1 MDSGSEA
8 RRTHLQHHFEDAEQ
22 QFDSAVFGTWVF
34 LITEI
39 MFFSG
44 MFMAYILYRS
54 WYPEAFAHASHH
66 LDIKMGTLNTAI
78 LIGSSYTV
86 VMAVHSAQH
95 GKMRALLQN
104 LLATIGLGLAFL
116 VVKAFEYHHKFV
128 DGLVPGPY
136 FSYSGPDAAQQE
148 LFFSVYFAMTGLH
161 ALHMI
166 IGVGLF
172 LWLVIQTLRGQYS
185 EDYFTPI
192 ECTGLYWHF
201 VELVWIFLFP
211 LLYLI
216 GRH

>member
-8 RRTHLQHHFEDAEQ
+8 RRTHLQHHFEDTEQ

-44 MFMAYILYRS
+44 MFMAYILYRT

-66 LDIKMGTLNTAI
+66 LDITMGTLNTAI

-95 GKMRALLQN
+95 GMMRALLRN
-104 LLATIGLGLAFL
+104 LLLTIGLGLAFL

-136 FSYSGPDAAQQE
+136 FSYSGPDAPQQE

-166 IGVGLF
+166 IGIGLF
-172 LWLVIQTLRGQYS
+172 MWLVIQTLRGHYS

-201 VELVWIFLFP
+201 VDLVWIFLFP